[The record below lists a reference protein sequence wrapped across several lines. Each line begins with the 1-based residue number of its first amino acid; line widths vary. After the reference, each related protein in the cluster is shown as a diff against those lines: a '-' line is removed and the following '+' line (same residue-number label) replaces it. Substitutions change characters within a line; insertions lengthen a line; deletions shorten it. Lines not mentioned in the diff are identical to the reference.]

1 MEKDLKNPA
10 TPTESGADTHD
21 EPIDKSR
28 RRLATAGLGAAV
40 LMTVANR
47 PAMAGYKK
55 GCTLSAWMSAGSGP
69 TKPTCYGRSCSSW
82 KTKYSSWPSP
92 CYKGGYSGSG
102 SWGGGWSYSSDNTS
116 SFKSCFGSVYPPGQY
131 LGSKSLLQVLSDDPT
146 GTKLG
151 AQAVAA
157 LLNAADDNIPYGYTV
172 SEVIALYKN
181 NVTTNPTGL
190 YNTFKLLN
198 ERVA

>member
-10 TPTESGADTHD
+10 TPTDSGADAHD
-21 EPIDKSR
+21 DPVDKSR